1 MSAVAVLLIA
11 IGIADACR
19 RSTRF
24 VWLPVA
30 VGPVVVAVCAA
41 LGALWHVGDIVLLA
55 LAAAATAAW
64 QLLCA
69 RSERTGA
76 HHLAPLV
83 VFGASLGLLMVL
95 SGLGCQVGGTVA
107 RWSTWVALPF
117 NDFPPTRLLMIVGVV
132 LAQFATGNRLVRLVL
147 ASVGA
152 VRPVGE
158 PQPSDRLKGG
168 RLLGPME
175 RLLILSLG
183 VGGQVA
189 AASAV
194 VAAKGI
200 IRVPELNTQ
209 KSSTDNATGVGID
222 EVTEY
227 FLVGSF
233 ASWLLALGSI
243 ALVLAAGT
251 TAAR

>member
-1 MSAVAVLLIA
+1 VSAVAVLLIA

-19 RSTRF
+19 LSARGA
-24 VWLPVA
+24 WLPVV
-30 VGPVVVAVCAA
+30 VGPVVVVACAA
-41 LGALWHVGDIVLLA
+41 LCALWHIGDIALLA
-55 LAAAATAAW
+55 TAAAATIAW

-69 RSERTGA
+69 RSERADA
-76 HHLAPLV
+76 HHLAPLT
-83 VFGASLGLLMVL
+83 VFGVSLGLLIVL
-95 SGLGCQVGGTVA
+95 SGWAHKVGGG
-107 RWSTWVALPF
+107 VALWSKWAALPLHGVS
-117 NDFPPTRLLMIVGVV
+117 PTRLVMVVGVV
-132 LAQFATGNRLVRLVL
+132 LLQFATGNQLVRLIL

-152 VRPVGE
+152 VRRAGE

-200 IRVPELNTQ
+200 IRFPELNAQ
-209 KSSTDNATGVGID
+209 KSRNDNGTGVGID

-233 ASWLLALGSI
+233 ASWLLALGSM
-243 ALVLAAGT
+243 ALVLAT
-251 TAAR
+251 

>member
-11 IGIADACR
+11 LGVADLCR
-19 RSTRF
+19 RAVRAA
-24 VWLPVA
+24 WPPVA
-30 VGPVVVAVCAA
+30 IGPVVVVACAT
-41 LGALWHVGDIVLLA
+41 LGALWHAGDVALLVV
-55 LAAAATAAW
+55 AAAAVVAW
-64 QLLCA
+64 EWLCA
-69 RSERTGA
+69 RSERSGR
-76 HHLAPLV
+76 HQVAPLA
-83 VFGASLGLLMVL
+83 VFAAALTLLTVL
-95 SGLGCQVGGTVA
+95 SGWSSAVDGVIA
-107 RWSTWVALPF
+107 RWSDWAHLPLGHVT
-117 NDFPPTRLLMIVGVV
+117 PTRLLMVVGVV
-132 LAQFATGNRLVRLVL
+132 LAQFATANQLVRLVL
-147 ASVGA
+147 GSVGA
-152 VRPVGE
+152 VRPTGE

-200 IRVPELNTQ
+200 IRFPELNAQ
-209 KSSTDNATGVGID
+209 KGQNGDVGID

-233 ASWLLALGSI
+233 TSWLLALGGI
-243 ALVLAAGT
+243 GLVLAA
-251 TAAR
+251 R